1 MSSDPTEVSGTPE
14 GNDQA
19 PSPAASPSDAPAGGT
34 LPGAHATGVRVA
46 SGASLSPLTQTAIE
60 QACAQAQEG
69 LAGRTANLVM
79 AFFSTPHVDHAGV
92 IAMEI
97 ASTFPDASVVGVSA
111 QGVIEAD
118 REHETGP
125 GVSVLAMS
133 LPGVRV
139 HTFTSERMPV
149 SDGSEDSRAK
159 LVEAIDASDA
169 QRLTLLFA
177 DPASVPLV
185 KLLPAFNVAKG
196 RGALVVGGIASA
208 GSNEPGKNALIA
220 DRRVMRSGMV
230 GVTLSEVVP
239 GSLSVSAVVSQGCR
253 PFGPAMIIT
262 KAQRNIIMELGGRPA
277 LEAVQ
282 DAVETL
288 PDEDKEL
295 LKQGLLIGRVIDEY
309 KPHFG
314 RGDYLIRNVIAGDS
328 QRKALA
334 VNDLVGVGQTV
345 RLHVRDAK
353 TADQDL
359 SLLLDAQK
367 LYDRPAGAILITC
380 NGRGKKLF
388 GQPHH
393 DAAAICRAFAP
404 ARSGPQAAK
413 AGLAIAP
420 NERPTLAL
428 AGFFANG
435 EIGPIGAGQSFLHGQ
450 TACIVL
456 LR

>member
-1 MSSDPTEVSGTPE
+1 MLG
-14 GNDQA
+14 
-19 PSPAASPSDAPAGGT
+19 
-34 LPGAHATGVRVA
+34 LRIA

-69 LAGRTANLVM
+69 LAGRTANLVI
-79 AFFSTPHVDHAGV
+79 AFFSSSHVDHAGV

-97 ASTFPDASVVGVSA
+97 GAAFPDASVVGVSG

-118 REHETGP
+118 REYEKGP
-125 GVSVLAMS
+125 GVSLLALS
-133 LPGVRV
+133 LPGVKV

-149 SDGSEDSRAK
+149 FDDSAESRAK
-159 LVEAIDASDA
+159 LREAIDASDA
-169 QRLTLLFA
+169 QRLTLLLA

-185 KLLPAFNVAKG
+185 KLLPAFNQAKG
-196 RGALVVGGIASA
+196 RAAVVVGGIASA
-208 GSNEPGKNALIA
+208 GAGEPGRNALIV

-230 GVTLSEVVP
+230 GVTLSEIVP

-262 KAQRNIIMELGGRPA
+262 KAQRNIIIELGGRPA

-288 PDEDKEL
+288 ADDEKEL

-314 RGDYLIRNVIAGDS
+314 RGDYLIRNVISGDS
-328 QRKALA
+328 QRKTLA
-334 VNDLVGVGQTV
+334 VNDLIGVGQTV

-353 TADQDL
+353 TADEDL

-380 NGRGKKLF
+380 DQRGKALF
-388 GQPHH
+388 GQSHH
-393 DAAAICRAFAP
+393 DASAICRAFAP

-413 AGLAIAP
+413 AGMAIAP
-420 NERPTLAL
+420 NERPSLPL
-428 AGFFANG
+428 AGFLASG

-450 TACIVL
+450 TACVVL

>member
-1 MSSDPTEVSGTPE
+1 MSSDPNEVSGTPE
-14 GNDQA
+14 GRDEAPEPA
-19 PSPAASPSDAPAGGT
+19 PSEGGT
-34 LPGAHATGVRVA
+34 TLSGAIPVGVRIA

-69 LAGRTANLVM
+69 LAGRTANLVL

-118 REHETGP
+118 REHEKGP
-125 GVSVLAMS
+125 GISVMAMS

-149 SDGSEDSRAK
+149 FDGSEDSRVK
-159 LVEAIDASDA
+159 LREAIDASEA

-177 DPASVPLV
+177 DPASVPLI
-185 KLLPAFNVAKG
+185 KLLPAFNEAKG
-196 RGALVVGGIASA
+196 RNALIVGGIASA
-208 GSNEPGKNALIA
+208 NSGEPGKNALIA
-220 DRRVMRSGMV
+220 DRRVMRSGMA
-230 GVTLSEVVP
+230 GVTLSELTP
-239 GSLSVSAVVSQGCR
+239 GALSVSAVVSQGCR

-328 QRKALA
+328 QRKSLV

-345 RLHVRDAK
+345 RLHLRDAK
-353 TADQDL
+353 TADEDL

-380 NGRGKKLF
+380 NGRGKQLF
-388 GQPHH
+388 GQSHH

-420 NERPTLAL
+420 NERPALAL
-428 AGFFANG
+428 AGFFAAG

-450 TACIVL
+450 TAGVVL